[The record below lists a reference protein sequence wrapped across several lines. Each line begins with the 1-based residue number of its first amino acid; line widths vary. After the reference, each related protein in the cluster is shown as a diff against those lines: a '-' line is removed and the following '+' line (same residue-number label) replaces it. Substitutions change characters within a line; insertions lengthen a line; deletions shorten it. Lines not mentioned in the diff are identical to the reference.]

1 MMLHHEYKDLLG
13 SGSGIIYLSISNKAI
28 TNEKTKKGKKKT
40 ILPFILSFLRN
51 KKLFYFLS
59 SGEKT
64 LQKLIKSGKSPTTE
78 QWNADD
84 IKNIVT
90 AKNLCSCTDPITT
103 AFDVSCFH
111 LTA

>member
-1 MMLHHEYKDLLG
+1 MSIRTLLG
-13 SGSGIIYLSISNKAI
+13 SRSGSIYLSISNKAI
-28 TNEKTKKGKKKT
+28 TNEKTKKGQ
-40 ILPFILSFLRN
+40 FILSFLRN

-59 SGEKT
+59 SGEKA
-64 LQKLIKSGKSPTTE
+64 LQKLIKSGKSPTAE
-78 QWNADD
+78 QWIVDD

-111 LTA
+111 LLNSVIGT

>member
-13 SGSGIIYLSISNKAI
+13 SRNGS
-28 TNEKTKKGKKKT
+28 KKRGKKDDIT
-40 ILPFILSFLRN
+40 LYTEFPSFP

-59 SGEKT
+59 SGEKA
-64 LQKLIKSGKSPTTE
+64 LQKLIKSGKSPTAE
-78 QWNADD
+78 QWTVDD

-103 AFDVSCFH
+103 AFDVRFFN